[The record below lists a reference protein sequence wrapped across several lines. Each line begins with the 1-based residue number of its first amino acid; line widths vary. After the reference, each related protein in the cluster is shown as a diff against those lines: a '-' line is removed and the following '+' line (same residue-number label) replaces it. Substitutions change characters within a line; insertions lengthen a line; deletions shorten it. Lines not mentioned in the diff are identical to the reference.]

1 MGKGQIRQYVA
12 CTISQL
18 SVMVVGVAYCWFE
31 PITMRL
37 AEDPNLDLNTEDVS
51 WLIAILEFGCLISPL
66 VSGDLTNRIGRKYV
80 IMSIG
85 PLCLAG
91 FILILCSKTM
101 LSLAIVRILHG
112 LATGVAFTITP
123 IYTAEVAEPKL
134 RGRLS
139 GTFQTTWYMGTL
151 YAFSFGPYLSYDVFV
166 YVCVPLP
173 ILFTLVWR
181 YMPETPYYLLMT
193 ERPEEAKKVLQYFR
207 DGDDVDKELE
217 DMQNA
222 VKEEMSVEGSW
233 KILFT
238 DKVERKAFI
247 IVQIV
252 SITKFMTGMPVIVN
266 YALDTFSRSDTF
278 VSAEEMSIILA
289 VLLTLIAVVSA
300 FMSDWIGRKP
310 LLLVS
315 CFGCFVAHFLT
326 GGYYY
331 IHEKT
336 SLDGANYTWALYVGL
351 VMYCFFSDIGLGP
364 LLQTLQSEMFGASTR
379 GVAGGITEAFAAFL
393 CFVVLKLYTPVNEI
407 FGVYM
412 NFWFYSLTGLVGGLL
427 LLWLMYETAGKTI
440 GQMEGNQMKKALA

>member
-1 MGKGQIRQYVA
+1 MGRGTLRQYYA

-31 PITMRL
+31 PITIRL
-37 AEDPNLDLNTEDVS
+37 ANDPDLGFSADDVS
-51 WLIAILEFGCLISPL
+51 WLISIMEIGCLISPL

-80 IMSIG
+80 ILSIG
-85 PLCLAG
+85 PLCLVG
-91 FILILCSKTM
+91 WILVLFSKTM
-101 LSLAIVRILHG
+101 VSLVIVRILHG

-151 YAFSFGPYLSYDVFV
+151 YAFSIGPYFSYDV
-166 YVCVPLP
+166 YTYICIPLP
-173 ILFTLVWR
+173 ILFTIVWMM
-181 YMPETPYYLLMT
+181 MPETPYYLLMSKR
-193 ERPEEAKKVLQYFR
+193 EDEARKVLKYFR
-207 DGDDVDKELE
+207 DGDDIEKELE
-217 DMQNA
+217 DMQKA
-222 VKEEMSVEGSW
+222 VKEEMAVEGSW

-238 DKVERKAFI
+238 DKTERKAFI

-252 SITKFMTGMPVIVN
+252 SITKFLTGMPVIVN
-266 YALDTFSRSDTF
+266 YALDTFTRSETF
-278 VSAEEMSIILA
+278 LSAEVMSIILA
-289 VLLTLIAVVSA
+289 VLLTLIAVISA

-336 SLDGANYTWALYVGL
+336 TLEGGNYTWALYVGL

-379 GVAGGITEAFAAFL
+379 GVAGGITEGFAAFL
-393 CFVVLKLYTPVNEI
+393 CFVVLKLYTPVNEV

-412 NFWFYSLTGLVGGLL
+412 NFWFYSFTGLIGGLL
-427 LLWLMYETAGKTI
+427 LVWLMYETAGKTI
-440 GQMEGNQMKKALA
+440 GQMEDSPKKNVLA